1 MASGKSVKCVLVG
14 LVDQWSSGPMV
25 QWTNG
30 PPIPVV
36 LLMGPPCSGKTS
48 LLLNFTTREP
58 IEASGSPPS
67 LTTTQA
73 SLSKAGRNMNWGKK
87 NDFTNIHTNLYP
99 SDSSTRGQLR
109 VYERRHIK
117 EQTLFLFASLFQ
129 ISAWI
134 SKLWQAGSKFSLKKP
149 QNSLRWSSF
158 LLEPRR
164 IWQMMK
170 KGRQRNGI
178 NCAASRL
185 RILISP
191 VPLSTAW
198 LRSILR
204 ERKLIIR
211 MSKLI

>member
-1 MASGKSVKCVLVG
+1 M
-14 LVDQWSSGPMV
+14 
-25 QWTNG
+25 
-30 PPIPVV
+30 
-36 LLMGPPCSGKTS
+36 
-48 LLLNFTTREP
+48 
-58 IEASGSPPS
+58 SPPS

-134 SKLWQAGSKFSLKKP
+134 SKLWQAGSKFSLKKQ

-170 KGRQRNGI
+170 KGWQRNGI
-178 NCAASRL
+178 NCATSWL
-185 RILISP
+185 RIFCCSGDQYCSLACP
-191 VPLSTAW
+191 WFLVNQYFTSTHMKCPRY
-198 LRSILR
+198 LDDQCFSLH
-204 ERKLIIR
+204 KCPK
-211 MSKLI
+211 S